1 MVQFNLFKL
10 KDYMK
15 TIDEILV
22 NVEKPSRYIG
32 GEFGE
37 PDLKESK
44 FNYCICFPD
53 VYEVAMSNLGIRIV
67 AEVINRVEGCT
78 ADRCYAPWPDFGN
91 AIKENNIPL
100 FSLGLKKPLKEFDM
114 IGFSLQYEMSYT
126 TILYMLDLAGIPL
139 LAKDRGDEFPI
150 VQGGGPC
157 ACNPEPLAD
166 FFDLF
171 VIGDGEDSM
180 RLLAQLKLKTN
191 SKKEFLEKATEIDG
205 VYVPS
210 LTYPNYDKEGNITS
224 FTGKSVKKAFCM
236 DLENAVFP
244 HTQIVGNIE
253 AVHDRGVI
261 EVMRGCF
268 RGCRFCQAGFI
279 YRPVRTK
286 SVENLT
292 KTACDIML
300 YSGFESLS
308 MNSLSTGDYPHL
320 KELLKALKEN
330 LPSNTTVSLPS
341 LRIDSFE
348 EYYAQEAKKNSLT
361 FAPEAGTQRLRDVIN
376 KDITEE
382 EIKSGVEKAFNLGYS
397 AIKLYFMLGLPTET
411 NEDIEGV
418 CKIVEMIKSVYSQ
431 NEKRLRSLRIN
442 VSVSTFIPKPFTPFQ
457 WERFCSK
464 KEVEDKIEILKK
476 RLFIKGVSLKWNDY
490 ELSQME
496 AVLAKGDRK
505 VGSVILN
512 AYKNGA
518 IFDSWSEFFKYENW
532 QNAFIDAGVKI
543 EDYTKE
549 FDLNSILAWDF
560 IDMGIKK
567 SFLQKERALAYSD
580 KCSGGC
586 QTGCKG
592 CGLQERCFIK

>member
-37 PDLKESK
+37 PDVKESK

-180 RLLAQLKLKTN
+180 RQLAQLKLKTN

-224 FTGKSVKKAFCM
+224 FTGKSVKKVFCM

-320 KELLKALKEN
+320 KELLKSLKEN

-348 EYYAQEAKKNSLT
+348 EYYAQESKKNSLT

-411 NEDIEGV
+411 NEDIEGI

>member
-1 MVQFNLFKL
+1 
-10 KDYMK
+10 MK

-37 PDLKESK
+37 PDLKWGD

-53 VYEVAMSNLGIRIV
+53 VYEVALSNLGIRIV
-67 AEVINRVEGCT
+67 NEVINRVEGCS
-78 ADRCYAPWPDFGN
+78 ADRCYAPWPDLGN
-91 AIKENNIPL
+91 AIKENKIPL

-114 IGFSLQYEMSYT
+114 VGFSLQYEMSYT
-126 TILYMLDLAGIPL
+126 TILYMLDLAEIPL
-139 LAKDRGDEFPI
+139 LAKDRGEDYPI
-150 VQGGGPC
+150 LQAGGPC

-166 FFDLF
+166 FFDIF

-180 RLLAQLKLKTN
+180 RQLAELKLKTK

-210 LTYPNYDKEGNITS
+210 LTYPVYENGKIVRFEGKT
-224 FTGKSVKKAFCM
+224 VKKAFCM

-261 EVMRGCF
+261 EVMRGCY

-286 SVENLT
+286 SVENLI

-300 YSGFESLS
+300 SSGFESLS

-320 KELLKALKEN
+320 KELLSALKER
-330 LPSNTTVSLPS
+330 LPKNSTVSLPS

-376 KDITEE
+376 KDISEE
-382 EIKSGVEKAFNLGYS
+382 EIKTGVEKAFNLGYS
-397 AIKLYFMLGLPTET
+397 AIKLYFMLGLPTEID
-411 NEDIEGV
+411 EDLEGI
-418 CKIVEMIKSVYSQ
+418 CDIVEMIKSVYSQ
-431 NEKRLRSLRIN
+431 NEKRLRGLRIN
-442 VSVSTFIPKPFTPFQ
+442 VSVSTFIPKPFTPFE
-457 WERFCSK
+457 WEKFVTK
-464 KEVEDKIEILKK
+464 EEVEHKLGVLKK

-490 ELSQME
+490 ELSEME
-496 AVLAKGDRK
+496 AVLARGDRK
-505 VGSVILN
+505 LGKVLLN
-512 AYKNGA
+512 AYEQGC
-518 IFDSWSEFFKYENW
+518 IFDSWSEYFKPDKWYT
-532 QNAFIDAGVKI
+532 AFDNAGVDKNEYLKRF
-543 EDYTKE
+543 EDNE
-549 FDLNSILAWDF
+549 IFAWDF

-567 SFLQKERALAYSD
+567 SFLLKERNLAYSD

-586 QTGCKG
+586 QSGCKG
-592 CGLQERCFIK
+592 CGLEGRCFKK

>member
-1 MVQFNLFKL
+1 
-10 KDYMK
+10 MK
-15 TIDEILV
+15 TLDEILV

-37 PDLKESK
+37 PDLTWGK

-53 VYEVAMSNLGIRIV
+53 VYEVALSNLGIRIV
-67 AEVINRVEGCT
+67 NEVINKVDGCT
-78 ADRCYAPWPDFGN
+78 ADRCYAPWPDLGS
-91 AIKENNIPL
+91 ALKENKIPL
-100 FSLGLKKPLKEFDM
+100 YSLGLKKPLKEFDM
-114 IGFSLQYEMSYT
+114 VGFSLQYEMSYT
-126 TILYMLDLAGIPL
+126 TILYMLDLAEIPL
-139 LAKDRGDEFPI
+139 LAKDRGEEYPI
-150 VQGGGPC
+150 IQAGGPC

-166 FFDLF
+166 FVDIF

-180 RLLAQLKLKTN
+180 RELAELKLKTKT
-191 SKKEFLEKATEIDG
+191 KKEFLEKATAIEG

-210 LTYPNYDKEGNITS
+210 LTYPVYENGKIVRFEG
-224 FTGKSVKKAFCM
+224 KPVKKAFCM

-261 EVMRGCF
+261 EVMRGCY

-292 KTACDIML
+292 KTACDIMV

-320 KELLKALKEN
+320 KELLTSLKEK
-330 LPSNTTVSLPS
+330 LPKNSTVSLPS

-348 EYYAQEAKKNSLT
+348 EYYAEEAKKNSLT

-376 KDITEE
+376 KDINEQ
-382 EIKSGVEKAFNLGYS
+382 EIKTGVEKACNLGYS
-397 AIKLYFMLGLPTET
+397 AIKLYFMLGLPTEI
-411 NEDIEGV
+411 DADLEGI
-418 CKIVEMIKSVYSQ
+418 CDIVEMIKSVYSQ
-431 NEKRLRSLRIN
+431 NVKKLRNLRIN

-457 WERFCSK
+457 WEKFVTK
-464 KEVEDKIEILKK
+464 EEVEHKLNVLKK

-490 ELSQME
+490 ELSEME
-496 AVLAKGDRK
+496 AVLARGDRRTGK
-505 VGSVILN
+505 VLLN
-512 AYKNGA
+512 AYNQGC
-518 IFDSWSEFFKYENW
+518 IFDSWSEFFKPEKWYK
-532 QNAFIDAGVKI
+532 AF
-543 EDYTKE
+543 EDEKVDTNDFTRRYDDSE
-549 FDLNSILAWDF
+549 VLPWDF

-567 SFLQKERALAYSD
+567 SFLLKEKNLAYND

-586 QTGCKG
+586 QSGCKG
-592 CGLQERCFIK
+592 CGLEGRCFKK